1 MSSPSENETTMA
13 SADQAMSRYAQ
24 GDAASFA
31 VVYDA
36 VAPRL
41 ERHLGRHVRDR
52 AKLADIIQQTFLQM
66 HCARG
71 TFVLGAEVLP
81 WAFAIARRLMIDV
94 YRASRRDARL
104 DLDDDD
110 GARPPPSETP
120 FAARVP
126 NGEEEAAAREVGT
139 RLFGAYG
146 RLTEPQR
153 AAFELVKWDGLSHA
167 QAAAVL
173 GTSVTGVKLRVHRVY
188 LALRSALEGA
198 HAAAPDRGRGG
209 RAARVLTLAGGE

>member
-1 MSSPSENETTMA
+1 MSCPSEKQTTVA
-13 SADQAMSRYAQ
+13 SADEAMSRYAQ
-24 GDAASFA
+24 GDGASFD

-41 ERHLGRHVRDR
+41 ERYLGRHVRDTAR
-52 AKLADIIQQTFLQM
+52 REDIIQQTFLQM

-71 TFVLGAEVLP
+71 TFAIGAEVLP
-81 WAFAIARRLMIDV
+81 WAFAIARRLMIDGH
-94 YRASRRDARL
+94 RASRREARL
-104 DLDDDD
+104 ELDED

-126 NGEEEAAAREVGT
+126 SGEEEVAAREVGT
-139 RLFGAYG
+139 RLLGAY
-146 RLTEPQR
+146 RHLTEPQR

-188 LALRSALEGA
+188 LALRSALPLGPIDTLRIVAKSWQIGA
-198 HAAAPDRGRGG
+198 R
-209 RAARVLTLAGGE
+209 